1 MHINNGS
8 NFKIIVSEVHKGI
21 KSQIQSNLYLQNFL
35 QIRVKPFSQQ
45 HTISAVKEAASDSQV

>member
-21 KSQIQSNLYLQNFL
+21 KSQIQSNLYLLCVVN
-35 QIRVKPFSQQ
+35 RYEP
-45 HTISAVKEAASDSQV
+45 